1 MEEDEMVK
9 HRSLLYLTSLLIL
22 SGLVFLSCSQTHSIV
37 EKNILAAGGEE
48 NLSKVKNYSFKY
60 GQTTYYVSTEGVM
73 KMTEGRDPVITEV
86 ILVNKDQAK
95 RNCFNSITELT
106 GLQKS
111 TNQCLA
117 LLRAGL
123 FTLTHFKD
131 KLKFNGLKSFG
142 PQELYMLSTE
152 VNDLQVEFYLDSEE
166 YTLKRLVLSGFDE
179 EQNKLEQNH
188 DFGPYQE
195 VDGINIP
202 SSWFNSQVGIRG
214 STVEITDVKIN
225 QPLEE
230 DFFSSLDIN
239 AGEVEIGAGSLKGNI
254 IQSSFRRNMLTV
266 DTNWTEECLQK
277 AGFKAKDKLYLQ
289 IADTEVEIDL
299 HESFPPRSELGPG
312 AKFMTPNR
320 RGENYLIY
328 LISPEFSKLAEQL
341 DTFSPIRIR
350 KK

>member
-1 MEEDEMVK
+1 MAK
-9 HRSLLYLTSLLIL
+9 HRGFIYTTCLLIL
-22 SGLVFLSCSQTHSIV
+22 SGFIFLSCSQTHTIV
-37 EKNILAAGGEE
+37 EKNILAAGGKE
-48 NLSKVKNYSFKY
+48 NLSKVKNYSFQY

-73 KMTEGRDPVITEV
+73 KLTEGAEPIITEV
-86 ILVNKDQAK
+86 ILVDKDQAK

-117 LLRAGL
+117 QLRAGL

-131 KLKFNGLKSFG
+131 KLKFHGLKSFG
-142 PQELYMLSTE
+142 PQELYMLSTN

-166 YTLKRLVLSGFDE
+166 YTLKRLVLKGFDE
-179 EQNKLEQNH
+179 EQNKHEQNH

-195 VDGINIP
+195 IEGVKIP

-214 STVEITDVKIN
+214 TTVAISDVKIN
-225 QPLEE
+225 QPLEK

-239 AGEVEIGAGSLKGNI
+239 AGEVEIGAASLKGNI
-254 IQSSFRRNMLTV
+254 IQSSFRRNMLTIG
-266 DTNWTEECLQK
+266 TNWTNECIQK
-277 AGFKAKDKLYLQ
+277 AGFKAEDKLTLQ
-289 IADTEVEIDL
+289 IGDTEVEIDF
-299 HESFPPRSELGPG
+299 HESFPPRSTLGPG

-328 LISPEFSKLAEQL
+328 LISPEFSNLAEQL
-341 DTFSPIRIR
+341 DPLSPIRIQ

>member
-1 MEEDEMVK
+1 MVK
-9 HRSLLYLTSLLIL
+9 HQWFFYTAILLIL
-22 SGLVFLSCSQTHSIV
+22 SVFIFLSCSQTHSIV

-73 KMTEGRDPVITEV
+73 KMTEGRDPIITEV
-86 ILVNKDQAK
+86 MLVDKDQAK

-123 FTLTHFKD
+123 FTLTHFQEN
-131 KLKFNGLKSFG
+131 LEFHGLKSFG
-142 PQELYMLSTE
+142 PQEFYMLSTNI
-152 VNDLQVEFYLDSEE
+152 NDLQVEFYLDSEE
-166 YTLKRLVLSGFDE
+166 YTLKRLVLRGFDE
-179 EQNKLEQNH
+179 DQNKFEQNH

-195 VDGINIP
+195 VDGVNIP

-214 STVEITDVKIN
+214 TTVEIADVKIN

-254 IQSSFRRNMLTV
+254 IQSSFRRNMLTIG
-266 DTNWTEECLQK
+266 TNWTEECIQK
-277 AGFKAKDKLYLQ
+277 AGFKAKDKLILQ
-289 IADTEVEIDL
+289 IADTEVEVDF

-312 AKFMTPNR
+312 SKFMTPNQ

-341 DTFSPIRIR
+341 DSLSPIRIQ